1 MNEKNCTFN
10 ETDIH
15 ERLILCLRDLSHTM
29 RALYEGRGSQKRV
42 LIVLAKLG
50 GTVAQ
55 KELTERLGIQPGSAS
70 EVIAKL
76 GHAGFLTRTPSTA
89 DRRTVD
95 IQLTKAGKSQANEAI
110 KQRLLRHEQMF
121 SGLEEREKEELL
133 VLLEKLCRD
142 WEQKYPDTEEKNRR
156 FHHR

>member
-1 MNEKNCTFN
+1 MNEKSCTFH

-50 GTVAQ
+50 GTVTQ

-76 GHAGFLTRTPSTA
+76 EHAGFLTRTPSTA

-95 IQLTKAGKSQANEAI
+95 IQLTEAGKAQANEAI

-142 WEQKYPDTEEKNRR
+142 WEQKYPDKEEKNRR